1 MKGKGEVVAMTAV
14 RGAFAAMAMTGIR
27 RVTTGLGLVEKPPPE
42 RIATDA
48 FPHLLAQ
55 VPPDHRDEAI
65 ELAHWGYGAAAG
77 AAFGALPTRVRRNL
91 LAGPVYGLAIW
102 LAFEAGVAPMLLG
115 IGHTKHRPLRERFAI
130 AADHV
135 VYGLVLA
142 ARPRR
147 I

>member
-1 MKGKGEVVAMTAV
+1 
-14 RGAFAAMAMTGIR
+14 MTGIR
-27 RVTTGLGLVEKPPPE
+27 RVTTGVGLVDKPPPE

-48 FPHLLAQ
+48 FPHLLAR
-55 VPPDHRDEAI
+55 VAADRRDEAI

-77 AAFGALPTRVRRNL
+77 AAFGVLPPGLRRHL
-91 LAGPVYGLAIW
+91 WAGPLYGLAIW
-102 LAFEAGVAPMLLG
+102 LTFEAGVAPMLLG
-115 IGHTKHRPLRERFAI
+115 IGHTKNRRLRERVAI